1 MSILNFNLKD
11 LSALG
16 FWLSPALLLNL
27 PVLEYLQKVL
37 VLEYLQKVL
46 VLVVSWAMLSEQH
59 NRSDTKRDTWLRET
73 CMPLSV
79 ILIAKWTIVVWFF
92 GKSVAQISLNEGAG
106 DSKQS
111 LSPLEKP

>member
-16 FWLSPALLLNL
+16 FRLSPALLLNL

-37 VLEYLQKVL
+37 VS
-46 VLVVSWAMLSEQH
+46 VVSWAMLSEQH
-59 NRSDTKRDTWLRET
+59 SRSDTKRDTWLRDR

-111 LSPLEKP
+111 QSPLEKP